1 MHLMQTVVVKEKQR
15 VKNHDTE
22 NKKQKTE
29 VNPNISITTLKVNE
43 LSNSNK
49 R

>member
-1 MHLMQTVVVKEKQR
+1 MQTNSGGKGETKSQ
-15 VKNHDTE
+15 KTQDTE

-29 VNPNISITTLKVNE
+29 VNPNISIITLKVNK